1 MAQRKIATGNKQ
13 GTSKLTVSDKNVPII
28 LGLTKVNYS
37 AGNCKVIGNFKTSYN
52 FVYEVRNC
60 GWAGGSKVKIG
71 TKQYRARKQ
80 ADCGHHKSPTTYGD
94 RDRKIVQSVLTA
106 KVVDKVAKKQG
117 YLPKV
122 DKTPTKEIVG
132 EAKAYTK
139 MTKAE
144 LIVELQTAKA
154 TIKTIGEF
162 AVKNQ

>member
-1 MAQRKIATGNKQ
+1 MAQRKTATGNKQ
-13 GTSKLTVSDKNVPII
+13 GVSKLTVSDKNVPII
-28 LGLTKVNYS
+28 LGLTEVNYS
-37 AGNCKVIGNFKTSYN
+37 AGSCKVIGNFKTKYN
-52 FVYEVRNC
+52 FVYEVRDC

-94 RDRKIVQSVLTA
+94 RDRKIVQSVLKQETELM
-106 KVVDKVAKKQG
+106 DKYHKAT
-117 YLPKV
+117 KV

-144 LIVELQTAKA
+144 LLEVIASKDAV
-154 TIKTIGEF
+154 INTIGD